1 MMENQVTSIEQSRR
15 LLELGVPAEKASM
28 RWGIYRDFGE
38 NSNRCKLLL
47 SNQDV
52 FADYATYIPAFTV
65 SDLLGILPDEIDT
78 NYFGKCF
85 LCINKHKCHTDTWHL
100 YYKDDAGYTFF
111 ECTSERG
118 IIPVLYATVEQLG
131 SMGYLT
137 E

>member
-1 MMENQVTSIEQSRR
+1 MENQVTSIEQSRR

-65 SDLLGILPDEIDT
+65 ADLLGMLPAEIQDEGMT
-78 NYFGKCF
+78 LEMSCFRYGESWAVSYYNQEHNYGHTYICLDIIGALF
-85 LCINKHKCHTDTWHL
+85 LAVTHLINKG
-100 YYKDDAGYTFF
+100 YKMK
-111 ECTSERG
+111 
-118 IIPVLYATVEQLG
+118 I
-131 SMGYLT
+131 
-137 E
+137 